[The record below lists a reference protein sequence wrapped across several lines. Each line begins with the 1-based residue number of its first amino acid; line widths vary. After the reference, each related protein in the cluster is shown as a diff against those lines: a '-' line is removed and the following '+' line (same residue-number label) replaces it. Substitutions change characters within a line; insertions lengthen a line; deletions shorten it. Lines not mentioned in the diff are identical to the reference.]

1 MRYDNIKIGELYKE
15 KLNYPNDFRYCFPI
29 EIDSEATINTCI
41 NSSKYFA
48 PSVYY
53 EHKKSLSDS
62 DCLEFDKNRLYK
74 NREYITQLVLEKIS
88 SLNIEISDW
97 ASKVLATYSQIK
109 TQIEESG
116 YANEQTI
123 SLPNG
128 SKLGMKLCSYGEI
141 KDLSDIDYYM
151 TDSESIDSEE
161 SLYKIAENIVN
172 EEKTIERMK
181 EDKERIFSF
190 YQDEDIEYL
199 MQRPYDFLSE
209 KEIDTLS
216 FFSDWHKDVYGYRP
230 RELVNECQYRLA
242 QERIQ
247 NNNDEYEHE

>member
-1 MRYDNIKIGELYKE
+1 MENDIRNIMVTDVEKVPMKNSDFYRYKFSLDIGPEDCVNAYINCDNQYGSYVYFEEY
-15 KLNYPNDFRYCFPI
+15 R
-29 EIDSEATINTCI
+29 
-41 NSSKYFA
+41 SKNEGADVQIPF
-48 PSVYY
+48 
-53 EHKKSLSDS
+53 
-62 DCLEFDKNRLYK
+62 
-74 NREYITQLVLEKIS
+74 EKIKENAIS
-88 SLNIEISDW
+88 TVLNEVLKIDELSEW
-97 ASKVLATYSQIK
+97 ARKVMDSYNIVADQIIK
-109 TQIEESG
+109 SG
-116 YANEQTI
+116 FANEQAI

-141 KDLSDIDYYM
+141 KDLSDIDYYI
-151 TDSESIDSEE
+151 TNSESIDSEE

-199 MQRPYDFLSE
+199 MQRPYDLLSE

-230 RELVNECQYRLA
+230 RGLANECQYRLA
-242 QERIQ
+242 QEQIQ